1 MPTKKKATNEAAQKP
16 QKENLAPT
24 ESAETEETH
33 AEPAEEKTD
42 VTEPKA
48 QEYTVT
54 YKGGLNVRGT
64 PSFGGKVVH
73 VLKYGE
79 TVPVSEV
86 TASGWGK
93 TPNGYIKM
101 QFVRKSK

>member
-1 MPTKKKATNEAAQKP
+1 MPPKKKSTTEAEKKL
-16 QKENLAPT
+16 QKENKTPT
-24 ESAETEETH
+24 ETTE
-33 AEPAEEKTD
+33 AAGA
-42 VTEPKA
+42 EPKA

-54 YKGGLNVRGT
+54 YKGGLNVRST
-64 PSFGGKVVH
+64 PSLGGKVVK

-79 TVPVSEV
+79 AVPVSEV

-93 TPNGYIKM
+93 TPDGYIKM